1 MQQTVPPR
9 PDATRDER
17 TGLLIVW
24 WLAALAGAVDA
35 CGFYLLKDLYVSFM
49 SGNTT
54 SMAAALARGDL
65 PRVGLIAGIIVA
77 FVAGAAFGT
86 VVGVLSGSRRIP
98 VVILTAAIVL
108 IVPAAASALA
118 IQAMA
123 FAMGSLNASIHQAGS
138 VEVTVTYVTGTLA
151 KLGRGIGLLVCGQ
164 ARDWVWL
171 RQAVPWLGLV
181 AGATAAT
188 ASLIHLGPAT
198 LLALPVIAALIAAGS
213 WLALPADAA

>member
-1 MQQTVPPR
+1 
-9 PDATRDER
+9 
-17 TGLLIVW
+17 
-24 WLAALAGAVDA
+24 
-35 CGFYLLKDLYVSFM
+35 
-49 SGNTT
+49 
-54 SMAAALARGDL
+54 
-65 PRVGLIAGIIVA
+65 
-77 FVAGAAFGT
+77 